1 MHIICTK
8 STFVQYMFSNELTF
22 MLRAGGTPADDPE
35 TADQDNTARS
45 LSVKPLNIF
54 TLGSEYVSTYRTA
67 PENTANVPL

>member
-1 MHIICTK
+1 
-8 STFVQYMFSNELTF
+8 
-22 MLRAGGTPADDPE
+22 MLRAGGAPADDPE

-54 TLGSEYVSTYRTA
+54 TSGSEYVSTYRTA